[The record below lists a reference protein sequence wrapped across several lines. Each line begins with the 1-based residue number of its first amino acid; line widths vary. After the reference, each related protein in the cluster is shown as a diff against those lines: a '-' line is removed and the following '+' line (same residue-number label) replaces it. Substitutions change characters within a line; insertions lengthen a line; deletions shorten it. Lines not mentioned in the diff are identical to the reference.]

1 MWTLFYGRNVYIQ
14 DSSFIGFERPDTNYN
29 LRPKKHEGLVFV
41 LPKTLPF
48 KTAVRFERVAA
59 DPTCRGSVSVQTP
72 EVRFS

>member
-1 MWTLFYGRNVYIQ
+1 MDATFTFKILVLLALKDRTPIT
-14 DSSFIGFERPDTNYN
+14 DN

-59 DPTCRGSVSVQTP
+59 DPTCRGSVQVFQCK
-72 EVRFS
+72 RLR

>member
-1 MWTLFYGRNVYIQ
+1 MSVDALLWRNVYIQ

-41 LPKTLPF
+41 LPF

-59 DPTCRGSVSVQTP
+59 DPTCRGSVQVFQCK
-72 EVRFS
+72 RLR